1 MPSLGEQLR
10 AQRERKTI
18 TLEQAATDT
27 RIREKFLK
35 ALEEGDYPS
44 LPGAVYT
51 RGFLRNY
58 SDYLDLETD
67 ELVVLYQQER
77 GGAPPEPAPKR
88 SNFKPYRPVVHQSL
102 IFRPVIFVPVLII
115 AFVGLFLGYIY
126 YQFTTFA
133 TLPKLEIIDPSSDGL
148 AASPELVVHGIT
160 VPDGRITVNVFP
172 GPDVFGDIRT
182 ASDGSFT
189 TTVSLKPGS
198 NHVVVEVLDAAGKT
212 NRVSRTIQYQ
222 APAVGVSAPPVLAV
236 EQPANGATFTNTY
249 VQVSG
254 RVDRGVTVQIN
265 TVPVTVSTDGTF
277 QARYYLPAGAQPFRI
292 VARNSAGGTVEE
304 TRTVV
309 IAYTA
314 AVVIVRV
321 TGGDSWILATV
332 DGNCDPCQG
341 RVFKD
346 GETATFQGKEVR
358 IRTGNAAAVQVN
370 HNGQVIASLGRQGE
384 VVERVFVAQ

>member
-1 MPSLGEQLR
+1 VSTLGERLR
-10 AQRERKTI
+10 AQRERKGI

-27 RIREKFLK
+27 RIREKFLI
-35 ALEEGDYPS
+35 ALEAGDYPS

-58 SDYLDLETD
+58 ADYLDLETGA
-67 ELVVLYQQER
+67 LIALYQEER
-77 GGAPPEPAPKR
+77 GGGSPEPTPKR
-88 SNFKPYRPVVHQSL
+88 SFKPYRPVVHRSL
-102 IFRPVIFVPVLII
+102 ILRPVVFVPVLII
-115 AFVGLFLGYIY
+115 AFAGSFLGYIY

-133 TLPKLEIIDPSSDGL
+133 TQPKLEIIDPSTDGL
-148 AASPELVVHGIT
+148 AGSPELVVRGVT

-182 ASDGSFT
+182 AADGSFS
-189 TTVSLKPGS
+189 TTVALKPGS

-222 APAVGVSAPPVLAV
+222 APTAGVSAPPVLAV

-265 TVPVTVSTDGTF
+265 GVPVAVSSAGTF
-277 QARYYLPAGAQPFRI
+277 QVRYYLPAGPQPFRI

-332 DGNCDPCQG
+332 DGNCEPCQG

-358 IRTGNAAAVQVN
+358 IKTGNAAAVQVN
-370 HNGQVIASLGRQGE
+370 YNGQVTASLGRPGE

>member
-10 AQRERKTI
+10 AQRERKSI
-18 TLEQAATDT
+18 TLEQAAADT

-35 ALEEGDYPS
+35 ALEDGDYPS

-77 GGAPPEPAPKR
+77 GGGPPEPTAKR
-88 SNFKPYRPVVHQSL
+88 TFKPYRPVVHHGL

-115 AFVGLFLGYIY
+115 AFVGSFLGYMY

-133 TLPKLEIIDPSSDGL
+133 TLPRLEITSPATDGL
-148 AASPELVVHGIT
+148 AASSELVVNGVT

-172 GPDVFGDIRT
+172 GPDVFGDIQA

-198 NHVVVEVLDAAGKT
+198 NHVVVEVLDAAGRT
-212 NRVSRTIQYQ
+212 NRISRTIQYQ

-249 VQVSG
+249 VQVNG

-265 TVPVTVSTDGTF
+265 NVPVAVSSDGTF
-277 QARYYLPAGAQPFRI
+277 QARYYLPAGPQPFRI

-321 TGGDSWILATV
+321 TGGESWILATV
-332 DGNCDPCQG
+332 DGKCDPCQG

-346 GETATFQGKEVR
+346 GETATFQGREVR

-370 HNGQVIASLGRQGE
+370 YNGQVTASLGRPGE
-384 VVERVFVAQ
+384 VVERVFVAR

>member
-10 AQRERKTI
+10 AQRERKAI
-18 TLEQAATDT
+18 TLEQAAADT

-58 SDYLDLETD
+58 SDYLDLQTD

-102 IFRPVIFVPVLII
+102 IFRPVILVPVLII
-115 AFVGLFLGYIY
+115 AFVGSFLGYIY

-148 AASPELVVHGIT
+148 AASADLLVRGVT
-160 VPDGRITVNVFP
+160 VPDARVLVTVIP
-172 GPDVFGDIRT
+172 
-182 ASDGSFT
+182 ASDLTETHSGDDGTFSAK
-189 TTVSLKPGS
+189 VVLSPGS
-198 NHVVVEVLDAAGKT
+198 NHVRIEVQDGAGKT
-212 NRVSRTIQYQ
+212 NQVIRTIQYQ
-222 APAVGVSAPPVLAV
+222 VPAIGVSAPPVLAV
-236 EQPANGATFTNTY
+236 DQPANGATFTNTY

-254 RVDRGVTVQIN
+254 RVDRGVSVQIN
-265 TVPVTVSTDGTF
+265 TVPVAVSSEGTF
-277 QARYYLPAGAQPFRI
+277 QTRYYLPAGAQPFRI

-304 TRTVV
+304 TRNVV

-332 DGNCDPCQG
+332 DGNCEPCQG

-358 IRTGNAAAVQVN
+358 IKTGNAAVVQVN
-370 HNGQVIASLGRQGE
+370 HNGQVTASLGRPGE

>member
-18 TLEQAATDT
+18 TLEQAAADT

-88 SNFKPYRPVVHQSL
+88 STFKPYRPVVHQSL

-115 AFVGLFLGYIY
+115 AFVGSFLGYIY

-133 TLPKLEIIDPSSDGL
+133 TLPKLEIIDPSTDGL
-148 AASPELVVHGIT
+148 AASSELLVRGVT
-160 VPDGRITVNVFP
+160 VPGARVTVTLIP
-172 GPDVFGDIRT
+172 GPDFLDIHSGD
-182 ASDGSFT
+182 DGAFDAK
-189 TTVSLKPGS
+189 VSLSPGS
-198 NHVVVEVLDAAGKT
+198 NHVLVEVQAAGKT
-212 NRVSRTIQYQ
+212 NKVIRTILYQPVTSGVGPAPQLVVDQPAAGSTLTNVSVLVSGHVDRSVSRLLINNI
-222 APAVGVSAPPVLAV
+222 AVP
-236 EQPANGATFTNTY
+236 
-249 VQVSG
+249 
-254 RVDRGVTVQIN
+254 
-265 TVPVTVSTDGTF
+265 VSTDGTF
-277 QARYYLPAGAQPFRI
+277 QSRYYLPAGPQSFRVTAQT
-292 VARNSAGGTVEE
+292 SSGGTVEE
-304 TRTVV
+304 TRNVV
-309 IAYTA
+309 VVYTA
-314 AVVIVRV
+314 AVVNVFVR
-321 TGGDSWILATV
+321 GGDTWLLATV
-332 DGNCDPCQG
+332 DGADVPGSG
-341 RVFKD
+341 RVYKD
-346 GETATFQGKEVR
+346 GETAVFTGKEVR
-358 IRTGNAAAVQVN
+358 IKAGNGAVAQVIY
-370 HNGQVIASLGRQGE
+370 NGQLIAGLGRQGE

>member
-18 TLEQAATDT
+18 TLEQAAADT

-67 ELVVLYQQER
+67 ELVVLFQQER

-115 AFVGLFLGYIY
+115 AFVGSFLGYMY
-126 YQFTTFA
+126 YQFATFA
-133 TLPKLEIIDPSSDGL
+133 TLPKLEIIAPASDGL
-148 AASPELVVHGIT
+148 SATADLVVRGLT
-160 VPDGRITVNVFP
+160 VPDARVLVTVIP
-172 GPDVFGDIRT
+172 
-182 ASDGSFT
+182 ASDFIDIHSADDGTFT
-189 TTVSLKPGS
+189 ANVVLSPGS
-198 NHVVVEVLDAAGKT
+198 NHVRIEVQDAAGKT
-212 NRVSRTIQYQ
+212 NQVIRTIQYQ
-222 APAVGVSAPPVLAV
+222 APAVGVSAPPVLAID
-236 EQPANGATFTNTY
+236 QPANGATFTNTY

-254 RVDRGVTVQIN
+254 RVDRGVAVQIN
-265 TVPVTVSTDGTF
+265 NVPVAVSSEGSF
-277 QARYYLPAGAQPFRI
+277 QARYYLPTGTQSFRI

-304 TRTVV
+304 TRNVV

-332 DGNCDPCQG
+332 DGKCEPCQG

>member
-10 AQRERKTI
+10 AQRERKDI
-18 TLEQAATDT
+18 TLEQAAADT

-35 ALEEGDYPS
+35 ALEDGDYPS

-67 ELVVLYQQER
+67 ELVTLYQQER
-77 GGAPPEPAPKR
+77 GGPPEPTQKR
-88 SNFKPYRPVVHQSL
+88 TFKPYRPVVHRGF
-102 IFRPVIFVPVLII
+102 IFRPVVFVPVLII
-115 AFVGLFLGYIY
+115 AFVGSFLGYMY

-133 TLPKLEIIDPSSDGL
+133 TLPKLEIIDPSTDGL
-148 AASPELVVHGIT
+148 AASAELVVHGVT

-172 GPDVFGDIRT
+172 GPDVFGDIQT

-198 NHVVVEVLDAAGKT
+198 NHVVIEVLDAAGKT

-265 TVPVTVSTDGTF
+265 TVPVAVSSDGTF
-277 QARYYLPAGAQPFRI
+277 QARYYLPAGTQPFRI

-304 TRTVV
+304 TRNVI

-321 TGGDSWILATV
+321 TGGESWILATV
-332 DGNCDPCQG
+332 DGRCDPCQG

-346 GETATFQGKEVR
+346 GETATFQGREVR
-358 IRTGNAAAVQVN
+358 IRTGNAANVQVN
-370 HNGQVIASLGRQGE
+370 YNGQVTASLGRQGE

>member
-10 AQRERKTI
+10 AQRERKDI
-18 TLEQAATDT
+18 TLEQAAADT

-58 SDYLDLETD
+58 ADYLDLETD
-67 ELVVLYQQER
+67 ELVMLYQQER
-77 GGAPPEPAPKR
+77 GGGPPEPTPKR
-88 SNFKPYRPVVHQSL
+88 SFKPYRPVVHRGF
-102 IFRPVIFVPVLII
+102 IFRPVVFVPVLII
-115 AFVGLFLGYIY
+115 AFVGSFLGYMY

-133 TLPKLEIIDPSSDGL
+133 TLPKLEIISPSTDGL
-148 AASPELVVHGIT
+148 AVSAELVVHGVT

-172 GPDVFGDIRT
+172 GPDVFGDIQT
-182 ASDGSFT
+182 ATDGTFT
-189 TTVSLKPGS
+189 TMVSLKPGS
-198 NHVVVEVLDAAGKT
+198 NHVVVEVLDPAGKT

-222 APAVGVSAPPVLAV
+222 AAAVGVSAPPVLAV

-249 VQVSG
+249 VQVNG

-265 TVPVTVSTDGTF
+265 NVPVAVGSDGTF
-277 QARYYLPAGAQPFRI
+277 QARYYLPAGTQPFRI

-304 TRTVV
+304 TRNVV

-332 DGNCDPCQG
+332 DGKCDPCQG

-370 HNGQVIASLGRQGE
+370 HNGQVTASLGRQGE